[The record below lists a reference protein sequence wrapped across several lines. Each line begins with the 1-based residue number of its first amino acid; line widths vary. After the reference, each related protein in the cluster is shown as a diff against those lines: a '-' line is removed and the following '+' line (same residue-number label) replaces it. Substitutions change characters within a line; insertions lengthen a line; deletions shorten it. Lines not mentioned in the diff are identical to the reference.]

1 MSNRHPDFP
10 LFSPV
15 VHRRLVGSLI
25 LLLAAALVATALE
38 PSAASEAQED
48 LFSDS
53 ADAGVHRPAVD
64 ALAEWGYLA
73 GTECE
78 ADRFCPRAPIKRW
91 VMAVWLVRALGYKP
105 YNTDTSRFADVSA
118 DEWWSPYAERIA
130 RLEVTDGCKTEP
142 LRYCPDRPVTRGQ
155 MATFLVRA
163 LKIEQAP
170 SAGFVDT
177 AGNTHEAAIDA
188 LAAAGITSGCRT
200 EPLSYCPQKP
210 VTRAQMATF
219 LHRAIRT
226 SDRAILAVL
235 YNTTG
240 GNKWTSRKNWLTGGQ
255 LEAWGGVTTD
265 DEDRVTKLDLKGIGL
280 AGPIPPLLA
289 DLSQLETL
297 RLAENRLTGSI
308 PPELGSLRRLK
319 TVDLGEN
326 LLEGAIPSELTELTL
341 LEQLFLGGNALS
353 GAIPGEFGRFEK
365 LRDLSLRDNVLTGVI
380 PAELGHV
387 SSLSWMSLGVNRLEG
402 PIPPELGDLENLR
415 VLILSENRLTG
426 SIPPEL
432 GRLSKLVNLYL
443 RDNRLTGEIPP
454 QLGNLTLLRLLDV
467 ANNKLEGRIPASLGD
482 LDDLNYVRFHGGN
495 QFEGCIPQGLMDTS
509 NDFNLMGLPFC

>member
-1 MSNRHPDFP
+1 MFSRHPTHLTSRRHARRIALP
-10 LFSPV
+10 IVLV
-15 VHRRLVGSLI
+15 VTALM
-25 LLLAAALVATALE
+25 AAALTPV
-38 PSAASEAQED
+38 PSYGQDDAFGD
-48 LFSDS
+48 SDK
-53 ADAGVHRPAVD
+53 AGVHRPAVE
-64 ALAEWGYLA
+64 ALAEWGYLE

-78 ADRFCPRAPIKRW
+78 TDRFCPRDPIERW
-91 VMAVWLVRALGYKP
+91 AMAVWLVRALGYKP

-130 RLEVTDGCKTEP
+130 RLEVTDGCKRGP

-155 MATFLVRA
+155 MAAFLVRA

-177 AGNTHEAAIDA
+177 AGNTHEAAINA
-188 LAAAGITSGCRT
+188 LAAAGITSGCKT
-200 EPLSYCPQKP
+200 EPLSYCPSKS

-265 DEDRVTKLDLKGIGL
+265 DEDRVTQLDLKGIGL

-289 DLSQLETL
+289 DLSQLKTL

-308 PPELGSLRRLK
+308 PPELGSLRQLRIL
-319 TVDLGEN
+319 DLGEN
-326 LLEGAIPSELTELTL
+326 LLKEAIPSELTELTL
-341 LEQLFLGGNALS
+341 LEQLLLGGNALS
-353 GAIPGEFGRFEK
+353 GAIPPEFGRFEK
-365 LRDLSLRDNVLTGVI
+365 LGDLSLRDNVLTGVI

-387 SSLSWMSLGVNRLEG
+387 TSLTWMSLGGNRLEG

-415 VLILSENRLTG
+415 VLILSDNRLTG

-432 GRLSKLVNLYL
+432 GRLSELVNLYL

-467 ANNKLEGRIPASLGD
+467 ANNRLEGRIPASLGD
-482 LDDLNYVRFHGGN
+482 IDDLNYVRFHGGN
-495 QFEGCIPQGLMDTS
+495 QFEGCVPQGLMDTS
-509 NDFNLMGLPFC
+509 NDFSLMGLPFC